1 MRRLVQDNEEIT
13 FSFLRLCFFL
23 YLDRFDRNKSLREMK
38 FVKINAGFFKNVKF
52 LKNVK
57 MSTHKYLQK
66 IS

>member
-1 MRRLVQDNEEIT
+1 MRRLVQDSEEIT

-23 YLDRFDRNKSLREMK
+23 YLDRFDRNKSLRDMK
-38 FVKINAGFFKNVKF
+38 FVKINPGFFKNVKF